1 MQFRR
6 HRGRAGVGLLVAAVT
21 LLVAATPSI
30 ALAGRAPAL
39 RSASKSTINLEQI
52 NLQSLPGVWDDQG
65 ALQAYYSYV
74 NAHGG
79 IGGHMIN
86 MTECYAGTLISSS
99 PNSATT
105 CAQQAVSNHVVALV
119 GSFNDYDSNILPIIT
134 PAHIADFG
142 DFPLT
147 QIDNTNK
154 NSYPL
159 LTGSALFASGV
170 GSLLVTEG
178 HCKVVGTIVTSGTAT
193 ETQDVNAVN
202 SGTLYSGGKV
212 VAPVL
217 VSATETDFAPAVAT
231 LESEGATCIADEL
244 GTTGG
249 VALATAVSQSGEH
262 VIIGSTGP
270 AYSPAAIS
278 ALGPLANG
286 ILLDQT
292 AQELAQVTD
301 AGYHTPAEKLFYQI
315 MQQYDPGNI
324 PLGNS
329 EWPCYESAVASVLVL
344 KYMVANGISLTP
356 ANFQKAIP
364 KVDLVTGFFA
374 PVSFASNGPIKS
386 LPRDHAV
393 SVNYLEVENDTIVPI
408 THRNYNAA
416 LALVK
421 YPNG

>member
-1 MQFRR
+1 MHLRR
-6 HRGRAGVGLLVAAVT
+6 HKRRAGMGLLVAAVT
-21 LLVAATPSI
+21 LLVAVTPSI
-30 ALAGRAPAL
+30 ALAARAPAL
-39 RSASKSTINLEQI
+39 RSAAKSTINLEQI
-52 NLQSLPGVWDDQG
+52 NLTSLPGVWDDQG
-65 ALQAYYSYV
+65 ALQAYFSYV

-79 IGGHMIN
+79 VGGHKIN
-86 MTECYAGTLISSS
+86 MTECYAGSLIVST
-99 PNSATT
+99 PNAATN
-105 CAQQAVSNHVVALV
+105 CAQQAVSNHVLALV
-119 GSFNDYDSNILPIIT
+119 GSFNLFDSNVLPIVS

-142 DFPLT
+142 NFPLS
-147 QIDNTNK
+147 QIDNMSK
-154 NSYPL
+154 DSYPL

-170 GSLLVTEG
+170 GTMLVQEG
-178 HCKVVGTIVTSGTAT
+178 HCKTVGTIAVSGTPT
-193 ETQDVNAVN
+193 ETEVVNAVN
-202 SGTLYSGGKV
+202 SGTKYAGGKV
-212 VAPVL
+212 VSPVL

-329 EWPCYESAVASVLVL
+329 EWPCYESAVASVIVL
-344 KYMVANGISLTP
+344 KYMVAHGMSLTP
-356 ANFQKAIP
+356 ANFEKAIP
-364 KVDLVTGFFA
+364 KVNLVTGFFA
-374 PVSFASNGPIKS
+374 PVNFASAPPVKS

-393 SVNYLEVENDTIVPI
+393 SVNYLKVENDTIVPI

>member
-1 MQFRR
+1 MQFGR
-6 HRGRAGVGLLVAAVT
+6 HRRRMGLGLLVAAVT
-21 LLVAATPSI
+21 LLVAATPTV
-30 ALAGRAPAL
+30 ALASRVASL
-39 RSASKSTINLEQI
+39 HSAAKSTINLEQI
-52 NLQSLPGVWDDQG
+52 NLQSLPGVWDDSG
-65 ALQAYYSYV
+65 ALQAYFSYV

-79 IGGHMIN
+79 VDGHKIN
-86 MTECYAGTLISSS
+86 MTECYAGTLLASS
-99 PNSATT
+99 PNQATT
-105 CAQQAVSNHVVALV
+105 CAQQAVSNHVLALV
-119 GSFNDYDSNILPIIT
+119 GDFNDFDSNILPIVA

-142 DFPLT
+142 DFPLS
-147 QIDNTNK
+147 QIDNTSK
-154 NSYPL
+154 DSYPL

-170 GSLLVTEG
+170 GTMLVQEG
-178 HCKVVGTIVTSGTAT
+178 HCKVVGTIVISGTPT
-193 ETQDVNAVN
+193 ETTVVNAVS
-202 SGTLYSGGKV
+202 SGVKFAGGKV
-212 VAPVL
+212 VSPVL
-217 VSATETDFAPAVAT
+217 VAATETDFAPAVAT
-231 LESEGATCIADEL
+231 LESEGANCIADEL

-301 AGYHTPAEKLFYQI
+301 AGYHTPGEKLFYQI

-329 EWPCYESAVASVLVL
+329 EWPCYESAAASVLVL
-344 KYMVANGISLTP
+344 KYMVSHGISLTP

-364 KVDLVTGFFA
+364 KVNLVTGFFA
-374 PVSFASNGPIKS
+374 PVSFASNGPVKS

-393 SVNYLEVENDTIVPI
+393 SVNYLQVENDTIVPI

>member
-1 MQFRR
+1 MQFGRR
-6 HRGRAGVGLLVAAVT
+6 RRKSGVVLLVGAVT
-21 LLVAATPSI
+21 LLVAVTPSV
-30 ALAGRAPAL
+30 ALASHVASVHS
-39 RSASKSTINLEQI
+39 SAKSTINLEQI
-52 NLQSLPGVWDDQG
+52 NLQSLPGVWDDEG
-65 ALQAYYSYV
+65 ALQAYFSYV

-79 IGGHMIN
+79 IGGHKVN
-86 MTECYAGTLISSS
+86 VTECYAGTLLASS
-99 PNSATT
+99 PNQATT
-105 CAQQAVSNHVVALV
+105 CAQQAVSNHVLSMV
-119 GSFNDYDSNILPIIT
+119 GNFNDFDSNILPIVE

-142 DFPLT
+142 DFPLS

-154 NSYPL
+154 DSYPL

-170 GSLLVTEG
+170 GTMLVQEG
-178 HCKVVGTIVTSGTAT
+178 HCKVVGTIVTSGTPT
-193 ETQDVNAVN
+193 ESTDVNSVN
-202 SGTLYSGGKV
+202 AGVKYAGGKV
-212 VAPVL
+212 VSPVL
-217 VSATETDFAPAVAT
+217 VAATETDFAPAVAT
-231 LESEGATCIADEL
+231 LESEGANCIADEL

-249 VALATAVSQSGEH
+249 VALATAVSQSGQH

-364 KVDLVTGFFA
+364 KVNLVTGFFA
-374 PVSFASNGPIKS
+374 PVSFASNGPVKS

-393 SVNYLEVENDTIVPI
+393 SVNYLQVENDTIVPI